1 MHSGRY
7 TYPCVSNAWWMTV
20 SASATSGAMGRG
32 DFASACTSSA
42 TCCGSN
48 RMLSDDRVRR
58 GDCCRRRGRAV
69 RRARRMGCP
78 MSTRIHSPSRKSAAD
93 SRHNPENTLPHRDS
107 ANRNEA
113 GLSLL
118 QTFSRQPEELIIFAI
133 YARWKYYRRRCQPI
147 AKSNASRA
155 IVSAILEENQD
166 ILMRNRSRG

>member
-42 TCCGSN
+42 TCWGSK
-48 RMLSDDRVRR
+48 RMLVSDDRERW
-58 GDCCRRRGRAV
+58 GRRRRAV

-93 SRHNPENTLPHRDS
+93 SRHNPENALPHRDP
-107 ANRNEA
+107 ANGSEA

-118 QTFSRQPEELIIFAI
+118 QTFSRQRNSYYSLVVKSHLLSYLELRQAQNTVWGSMWDKIPHSKML
-133 YARWKYYRRRCQPI
+133 R
-147 AKSNASRA
+147 
-155 IVSAILEENQD
+155 
-166 ILMRNRSRG
+166 